1 MSAADTNS
9 TASTTQSFADRPRRD
24 SYHSLGTSARCQ
36 TAGRP
41 SRSTRSLAI
50 ARPYAPGRAAAPYQS
65 SHHHRPKTGRE
76 WPAGRRAKHLAA
88 AIVNHMY
95 DTDSRNTQ
103 ALARRTGAAPG
114 RDSTTAIEVHGLS
127 KRYGATVAVADLS
140 FTASYGRIVGFLG
153 PNGAGKTTTLRAL
166 LGLIR
171 PTAGTATIDGL
182 PYAQLADPVSIA
194 GAMLDGGALHPGRSG
209 RSHLRVLARAAGV
222 PDSRAE
228 TLLSLVGLDAA
239 AGRRAGDYS
248 LGMRQR
254 LGLAAALIGDPR
266 VLVLD
271 EPANGLDPQGIR
283 WLRHLLRSLAAEGRA
298 VLVSSHVLAEVTQTV
313 DDVVVISSGRSVLQ
327 APLEQVLAEHAAGT
341 RVTGPDTG
349 ALGDLLRAEG
359 AHVVGEGRGV
369 ISVRDRSEEHILRV
383 VADRQLIVSEV
394 SAAGSSLEEIYLQL
408 TGNPD
413 GGTP

>member
-1 MSAADTNS
+1 
-9 TASTTQSFADRPRRD
+9 
-24 SYHSLGTSARCQ
+24 
-36 TAGRP
+36 
-41 SRSTRSLAI
+41 
-50 ARPYAPGRAAAPYQS
+50 
-65 SHHHRPKTGRE
+65 
-76 WPAGRRAKHLAA
+76 
-88 AIVNHMY
+88 MY